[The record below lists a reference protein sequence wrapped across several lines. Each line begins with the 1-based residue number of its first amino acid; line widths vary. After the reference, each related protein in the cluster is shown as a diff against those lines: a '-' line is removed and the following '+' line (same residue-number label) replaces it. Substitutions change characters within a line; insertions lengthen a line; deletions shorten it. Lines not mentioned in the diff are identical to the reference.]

1 MRGQAYKEVEQ
12 NRVSEPGGHVRYHL
26 PIVLPNDILLELLR
40 SARVYNVSVEELLL
54 DMIEDYLEDCRK
66 TPRSATLAKEPPE
79 PRSRPKG
86 T

>member
-1 MRGQAYKEVEQ
+1 MRY
-12 NRVSEPGGHVRYHL
+12 NL

-40 SARVYNVSVEELLL
+40 SARAYHVSVEELIL

-66 TPRSATLAKEPPE
+66 TPGSATFAKEPPE
-79 PRSRPKG
+79 PKTCPKG